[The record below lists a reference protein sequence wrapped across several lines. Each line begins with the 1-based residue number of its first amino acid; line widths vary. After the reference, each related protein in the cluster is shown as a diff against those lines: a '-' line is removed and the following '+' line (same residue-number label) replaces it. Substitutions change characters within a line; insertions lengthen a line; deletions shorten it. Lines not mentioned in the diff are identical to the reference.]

1 MLVGPPMTRQSV
13 RFQELEARHQEMLAA
28 YRTRRWA
35 EARLLLGDC
44 TKLNTHEFGLASL
57 YTLYS
62 ERIVKYSSSPP
73 PSDWQG
79 VFDVSRS

>member
-1 MLVGPPMTRQSV
+1 MTRQSV

-28 YRTRRWA
+28 YRARRWA
-35 EARLLLGDC
+35 EARLLLGHC

-62 ERIVKYSSSPP
+62 ERIVEYSSNPP
-73 PSDWQG
+73 PSDWEG
-79 VFDVSRS
+79 VFEASVS